1 MKAKKDTAKS
11 KKGAMKPKKDIPQF
25 ISQGLMRD
33 KIPNTYESI
42 VVAAREARRINLNNK
57 ILGTQEDRETK
68 VTTEALERLLDDKLH
83 YTLKP
88 KK

>member
-1 MKAKKDTAKS
+1 MKA
-11 KKGAMKPKKDIPQF
+11 KKDIPQF

-57 ILGTQEDRETK
+57 MLGTQEDRETK
-68 VTTEALERLLDDKLH
+68 VTTEALERLLDDKLR
-83 YTLKP
+83 YTFKP
-88 KK
+88 QK

>member
-1 MKAKKDTAKS
+1 MKT
-11 KKGAMKPKKDIPQF
+11 KKDIPQF

-42 VVAAREARRINLNNK
+42 VVAAREARLINLNNK
-57 ILGTQEDRETK
+57 MLGTQEDRETK
-68 VTTEALERLLDDKLH
+68 VTTEALERLLDDKLR
-83 YTLKP
+83 YTFKP

>member
-1 MKAKKDTAKS
+1 MKT
-11 KKGAMKPKKDIPQF
+11 KKDIPQF

-33 KIPNTYESI
+33 KILNTYESI

-57 ILGTQEDRETK
+57 MLGTQEDRETK
-68 VTTEALERLLDDKLH
+68 VTTEALERLLDDKLR
-83 YTLKP
+83 YTFKP

>member
-11 KKGAMKPKKDIPQF
+11 KKSAMKAKKDIPQF

-68 VTTEALERLLDDKLH
+68 VTTEALERLLDDKLR
-83 YTLKP
+83 YTFKP

>member
-1 MKAKKDTAKS
+1 MGGTMKT
-11 KKGAMKPKKDIPQF
+11 KKDIPQF

-57 ILGTQEDRETK
+57 MLGTQEDRETK
-68 VTTEALERLLDDKLH
+68 VTTEALERLLDDKLR
-83 YTLKP
+83 YTFKP

>member
-1 MKAKKDTAKS
+1 MKSKKDTTKS
-11 KKGAMKPKKDIPQF
+11 KKGAMKPKKDTVQF
-25 ISQGLMRD
+25 ISQGLMRE